1 MLRASVQMV
10 NSARGGLAM
19 KHVPPATAML
29 AIAVC
34 LTPSSAPAASITII
48 EDSSEIVTPLVMSD
62 LEMLDIRPNFDMVS
76 VTGRITPRNSAT
88 FFTNPVTPG
97 TRSVLLMEPAADPF
111 GSRTSDFL
119 TLTVDQIGEDPTGL
133 FQLVAIAF
141 VSDLAPGFADAV
153 RRLPAGTPAVM
164 ETGGPQ
170 VLSTQLNSGAFA
182 ITGQSDFAPLPEIPE
197 PASLLLLGAGLL
209 SLSLLRPKR
218 RERDS

>member
-1 MLRASVQMV
+1 
-10 NSARGGLAM
+10 
-19 KHVPPATAML
+19 ML
-29 AIAVC
+29 AIAAC
-34 LTPSSAPAASITII
+34 LTPASAPAASITII

-62 LEMLDIRPNFDMVS
+62 LEMLD
-76 VTGRITPRNSAT
+76 
-88 FFTNPVTPG
+88 
-97 TRSVLLMEPAADPF
+97 SVLLMEPAADPF
-111 GSRTSDFL
+111 GSRSGDFL
-119 TLTVDQIGEDPTGL
+119 TLTVGQIGEDATGL

-153 RRLPAGTPAVM
+153 RRLPAGTPAVV

-170 VLSTQLNSGAFA
+170 VLSTQLNSGTFA
-182 ITGQSDFAPLPEIPE
+182 IAGQSDFAPLPEIPE